1 MTNSHARKLFRL
13 MDFADE
19 QLHHL
24 KLLLVFCIL
33 AYRSI
38 LHCKKEPRSV
48 NLVLNLRKSVGES
61 VFKNL
66 TEAEYAD
73 LTKMYENFSFFL
85 LKIPKF
91 GAIL

>member
-1 MTNSHARKLFRL
+1 
-13 MDFADE
+13 MDFADS

-38 LHCKKEPRSV
+38 KHCEKPPVVVEEGLQV
-48 NLVLNLRKSVGES
+48 QDVHTES

-66 TEAEYAD
+66 SKEEYAN
-73 LTKMYENFSFFL
+73 LTKMYENFSYFL
-85 LKIPKF
+85 LKIPDL